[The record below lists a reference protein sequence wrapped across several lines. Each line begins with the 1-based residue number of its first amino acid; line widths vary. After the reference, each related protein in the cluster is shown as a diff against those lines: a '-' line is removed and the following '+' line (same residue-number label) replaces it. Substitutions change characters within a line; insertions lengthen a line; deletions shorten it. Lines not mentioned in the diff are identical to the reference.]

1 LEFEMMPN
9 DESVKPW
16 RCPKCHA
23 ALGRVER
30 DGDGIRR
37 LKVFQRAVPAE
48 LPAGDEVIKVTVR
61 GGSLDV
67 YCELC
72 GAVRTWVPG
81 EEGLREL
88 LKRCG

>member
-1 LEFEMMPN
+1 MSSN
-9 DESVKPW
+9 RESVKPW

-37 LKVFQRAVPAE
+37 LRVYQHAVKDG
-48 LPAGDEVIKVTVR
+48 LPAGDGVLKATVR

-67 YCELC
+67 HCELC
-72 GAVRTWVPG
+72 SAVRTWVPG
-81 EEGLREL
+81 EEGLRDL
-88 LKRCG
+88 LERRK